1 MSVRKF
7 RRIED
12 VPAPPQTSTALEGLR
27 AACELSEL
35 TAGIGRTARA
45 PRGVRRFRSVEEADE
60 HRRSW
65 EQRSTGA
72 PSE

>member
-1 MSVRKF
+1 MKDLSIRRY

-12 VPAPPQTSTALEGLR
+12 VPPPPAASTALEGLR

-35 TAGIGRTARA
+35 TARIGPSARA
-45 PRGVRRFRSVEEADE
+45 PRGVRRFRSVEEADA

-65 EQRSTGA
+65 EQRRTRD
-72 PSE
+72 